1 MPTLG
6 VCLWWCSN
14 NYCGYR
20 PPYPSPTEIAFL
32 ALEPRQNAGSVSSE
46 SSQSYSGQE
55 PQSEVNAD
63 AAALTDGKRY
73 AQQFDCAV
81 VSNVATTPLFK
92 HCGVLA
98 DPPPRRKS
106 RLPGEVESSD
116 EPVQQSGEKVF
127 KETLGCST
135 PVCGDAPA
143 EPSFLERCLKP
154 TALVCVETFK

>member
-6 VCLWWCSN
+6 VFLWWFSN

-32 ALEPRQNAGSVSSE
+32 ALEPRQHAGFV
-46 SSQSYSGQE
+46 SSQSSQGSAGQE
-55 PQSEVNAD
+55 PQSGVNAD
-63 AAALTDGKRY
+63 AEALTGGKRY
-73 AQQFDCAV
+73 AQQFDCAI

-98 DPPPRRKS
+98 DPPPRRKY
-106 RLPGEVESSD
+106 RLPCEVDSSD
-116 EPVQQSGEKVF
+116 EPVQRSGEKAIE
-127 KETLGCST
+127 ETAGCSA
-135 PVCGDAPA
+135 PVLGDPPV
-143 EPSFLERCLKP
+143 EPSFLDRCLKT